1 MFLPQSKL
9 HHTFYENFRDNES
22 ASALFRRRSP
32 PYISRQTVHALGIM
46 LGGRAAH
53 GRHTCT
59 QRPFRFWQLHR
70 GITTMRHG
78 RHNCFRSCATCAASA
93 RIRRPEWQL
102 QASLSWT
109 PSRRLSYACDGWSPW
124 KPWRSCANRDASS
137 AGGHPAPRGPAR
149 IAHVR
154 TCPAAPSRPAHLL

>member
-1 MFLPQSKL
+1 MFLPRSKS

-22 ASALFRRRSP
+22 ASALFRRRYP

-78 RHNCFRSCATCAASA
+78 RHHCFRVQPVLASDG
-93 RIRRPEWQL
+93 QSGS
-102 QASLSWT
+102 QASVSWT
-109 PSRRLSYACDGWSPW
+109 PSRRLSYASDGWSPW